1 MIGERVPMVDAYERI
16 TGTIEYNQ
24 NLVLQGMLYG
34 RIVRSPHAHARI
46 VRVDASKA
54 LAAPGVA
61 AVLTGADLAADPGL
75 EPWFGPFIKDRAPL
89 AIDKAR
95 FVGDP
100 VAIVAAETDDEAR
113 AAADLV
119 DVEYEVLP
127 AVFDVDA
134 ALAPGAPLLH
144 PGKRHLE
151 STRPD
156 IVARQPGLEDTN
168 VIHVYQL
175 RRGDIEA
182 GFREA
187 DVIIEQTYT
196 TPGAAHV
203 PFETHNAVAQLV
215 GGKMTIWSS
224 MQAPSSCSAY
234 VAGILRMNISDVR
247 VIVPTLGG
255 GYGGKIDPMC
265 EPLAA
270 LLARKTR
277 RPVRVSLSRAEEF
290 VTAGK
295 HPSKIR
301 IRSGVK
307 RDGTLV
313 AHEADVYYDG
323 GSYSL
328 NTPEK
333 IFRGYASTGPYR
345 VPNIHVDSYGVYTN
359 TLPASAFRGYG
370 ISQVAWAHEQQMD
383 QIAAAIG
390 MDPLE
395 LRLKNVLQPG
405 DQFSTG
411 ETIAED
417 LHYSEL
423 LRDAAAHIRW
433 SWPPTASAPPGASFA
448 PGQSGT
454 KVRGKG
460 LAAIIKGTASYG
472 ANAVVKLNADGSL
485 NVLTSTV
492 EMGQGALT
500 VLAQIAAHEATLPL
514 SVVRVSTPDTA
525 NTPFDQMTAASRS
538 TNFMGRA
545 IRRAVKSVKQQL
557 IEMAAAQLE
566 AAAGDLDIA
575 DGTVLVKGSPERRLT
590 FAQIVTTSKVGSL
603 VGSGHAPVKVRL
615 DVETGQGVASPQW
628 HPAICGA
635 EVEVDQETGKVT
647 VLQLHM
653 GLYPGRMINPTQCD
667 LQVLG
672 ASLFGVGQAL
682 FEELVWDEQGV
693 LTNPNLS
700 DYMIPSFLDVP
711 RTFGQTMIE
720 IPGSIDAHGL
730 GETPL
735 PAVAPAIA
743 NAVSQALG
751 IRVTSLPITPERVL
765 RLIRERDAAS
775 VNGSAGADA
784 GKETAT

>member
-16 TGTIEYNQ
+16 TGTIEYTQ
-24 NLVLQGMLYG
+24 NLALPGMLHG

-46 VRVDASKA
+46 VRVDASRA
-54 LAAPGVA
+54 LGAPGVV
-61 AVLTGADLAADPGL
+61 AVLSGADLAGDPGL

-95 FVGDP
+95 YVGDP

-119 DVEYEVLP
+119 EVEYEVLP

-168 VIHVYQL
+168 IIHVYQL

-182 GFREA
+182 GFRAA
-187 DVIIEQTYT
+187 DVIVEQTYT
-196 TPGAAHV
+196 TPGVAHV
-203 PFETHNAVAQLV
+203 PFETHNAVAQLS

-224 MQAPSSCSAY
+224 TQAPSSCAAY
-234 VAGILRMNISDVR
+234 VAGILRMNMSDVR
-247 VIVPTLGG
+247 MIVPTLGG
-255 GYGGKIDPMC
+255 GYGAKIDPVC

-370 ISQVAWAHEQQMD
+370 IPQVAWAHEQQMD
-383 QIAAAIG
+383 QIAEAIG

-423 LRDAAAHIRW
+423 LRDAAEHIGW
-433 SWPPTASAPPGASFA
+433 TWPPPRPLRDGSR
-448 PGQSGT
+448 
-454 KVRGKG
+454 VRGKG

-500 VLAQIAAHEATLPL
+500 VLGQIAAHEATLPL

-557 IEMAAAQLE
+557 LEMAAAQLE

-575 DGTVLVKGSPERRLT
+575 DGAVFVKGSPDRRLT
-590 FAQIVTTSKVGSL
+590 FAQIVSTSKVGSL
-603 VGSGHAPVKVRL
+603 VGSGHEPVKVKL
-615 DVETGQGVASPQW
+615 DVETGMGVASPQW

-635 EVEVDQETGKVT
+635 EVEVDEETGKVT

-653 GLYPGRMINPTQCD
+653 GLYPGRMINPTHCD

-720 IPGSIDAHGL
+720 IPGSIDVHGL

-743 NAVSQALG
+743 NAVSQAIG
-751 IRVTSLPITPERVL
+751 VRVTSLPITPERVL
-765 RLIRERDAAS
+765 RLLRERDAAGG
-775 VNGSAGADA
+775 NGSTGVDA
-784 GKETAT
+784 AKETAK